1 MRRGELYRVRKPG
14 GGDPKKV
21 RVFVIVGREA
31 LIDSRFPT
39 VVCAPVYTW
48 SEGLATQVD
57 IGDEEGLR
65 HPSSIHCDALLSV
78 PKSDLTD
85 FVGMLSGP
93 RRASLDRALRVA
105 LAIE

>member
-1 MRRGELYRVRKPG
+1 VSSTGSRKPG
-14 GGDPKKV
+14 GRDPKKA
-21 RVFVIVGREA
+21 RVFVVVSRGA

-57 IGDEEGLR
+57 VGDEEGLR

-78 PKSDLTD
+78 SKSDLTD
-85 FVGMLSGP
+85 FVGILSGP
-93 RRASLDRALRVA
+93 RLAALNRALRFA